1 MRKTKKQTAKLRE
14 NVMKQISNK
23 DARNAVKAMREFKGS
38 NTFAELRSPHGDTL
52 TYRYIVFS
60 YGYHFPL
67 FIAEWMDG
75 GQVCWYENCDR
86 PIFLANR
93 QTTAKHRAQLHPHE
107 PTTQFFTEQM
117 KDIAMVGISGMILK
131 NLTTREG

>member
-1 MRKTKKQTAKLRE
+1 
-14 NVMKQISNK
+14 MKQISNK

-67 FIAEWMDG
+67 FVAEWMDG
-75 GQVCWYENCDR
+75 GQVCWYENCDKWSR
-86 PIFLANR
+86 
-93 QTTAKHRAQLHPHE
+93 TTAKHRTQLHPHVN
-107 PTTQFFTEQM
+107 TARFGTEQM
-117 KDIAMVGISGMILK
+117 KDIAMVGISGMIL
-131 NLTTREG
+131 RRAA